1 MYPLTG
7 GSVPGIHDAV
17 VGLMRCLAAELGP
30 QAIRV
35 NTLNP
40 GPVDNRMMRSIEV
53 QASLGHGEEV
63 HKMFASRVPLGRY
76 VINEECAAMA
86 VFLFSDG
93 ASGCNGNT
101 YVVDGGYCA
110 Q

>member
-1 MYPLTG
+1 
-7 GSVPGIHDAV
+7 
-17 VGLMRCLAAELGP
+17 
-30 QAIRV
+30 
-35 NTLNP
+35 
-40 GPVDNRMMRSIEV
+40 
-53 QASLGHGEEV
+53 
-63 HKMFASRVPLGRY
+63 MFALRVPLGRY